1 MQKSETIQAIAKS
14 GVVAVV
20 RGDSKKQAY
29 QTAKACVTGD
39 IKAIEM
45 TFTAPAADQNITELQ
60 QEYQADADVVIGAGT
75 VLDVTTARIAI
86 LAGAK
91 FIVSPAF
98 DRETALLCNEYQI
111 PYIPGCMTLTE
122 IQTAMKYGAEVIKA
136 FPGSVLGTKFVN
148 AIKAPLPQV
157 NIMPTGGVNLENMKD
172 WFAAGVVA
180 IGAGSDLTG
189 AAKNNDFAA
198 VTKKAQAY
206 HQELLRIRK

>member
-98 DRETALLCNEYQI
+98 DQETALLCNEYQI